1 MRFKEGDLITM
12 KPRRRNN
19 GARIYLVYEISTISA
34 ETYVDPHNIQNKGCE
49 QFQTVDTYKLINIK
63 NLKTIEIVTTLG
75 HRYEKVKR

>member
-12 KPRRRNN
+12 KSRRRNN
-19 GARIYLVYEISTISA
+19 GARIYLVYEISAI
-34 ETYVDPHNIQNKGCE
+34 ETHFDPHNIQNKGCE